1 MWLFAAAF
9 LLLFQTPDYSAD
21 GIKALEEGKYDAAV
35 QAFTKAIEADPKDY
49 FAHFNLAFAYGALH
63 KDAEAIAEYRKT
75 LELKPG
81 LYEAELNGGIVMMR
95 QKQPADA
102 LPLLAHAAEQK
113 PAEFRPRYY
122 LAEAQY
128 QTGAYA
134 EAEANYRLALE
145 VDAKSAAAEFGLAH
159 ALARQSKLDD
169 AAPHY
174 RKAAE
179 LDARYRDDLLE
190 LAELYE
196 KNHQMADAVA
206 IYREFPA
213 NTAAQEHLGQLML
226 ESKQYTDAIPRLE
239 AAYQQSP
246 TEANRVALA
255 AAYLFAGQIDKA
267 LPLLDKAVAEEPRN
281 YDVRMMYARALRDR
295 KQYPAAATQ
304 FLEAA
309 KLKPAEAKTWGEL
322 GGMLYM
328 MAESAYAAAQGP
340 DKTAGLQRAA
350 GMYQQSLAAFDKA
363 RELGEDI
370 PGNWFLRAIILDK
383 LRQPKPALEAYQKFL
398 GMSQGKNPD
407 QEFQARQRVRILQR
421 EVEKR

>member
-1 MWLFAAAF
+1 MWLLAAALF
-9 LLLFQTPDYSAD
+9 LVQAPDFSAE
-21 GIKALEEGKYDAAV
+21 GLKALEDGKYEAAV

-49 FAHFNLAFAYGALH
+49 SAHFNLAFAFSALH
-63 KDAEAIAEYRKT
+63 KDAEGIAEYRKT

-81 LYEAELNGGIVMMR
+81 LYEAELNGGILLMR

-102 LPLLAHAAEQK
+102 LPLLAGAAAQK

-128 QTGAYA
+128 QTGAFDQA
-134 EAEANYRLALE
+134 ESNFRMALE
-145 VDAKSAAAEFGLAH
+145 IDGKSAAAELGLAH
-159 ALARQSKLDD
+159 TLARQDKLAD

-174 RKAAE
+174 QQAAR
-179 LDARYRDDLLE
+179 LDPRYRDDLLE

-196 KNHQMADAVA
+196 KNHQMEEAVA

-226 ESKQYTDAIPRLE
+226 ESKQYADAIPRLE

-255 AAYLFAGQIDKA
+255 EAYLFTSRLDDA
-267 LPLLDKAVAEEPRN
+267 LPLLEKAVAEEPHN
-281 YDVRMMYARALRDR
+281 YDLRMMYARALRDR
-295 KQYPAAATQ
+295 KQFPPAAAQ

-309 KLKPAEAKTWGEL
+309 KLKPAEPKTWGEL

-328 MAESAYAAAQGP
+328 MGS
-340 DKTAGLQRAA
+340 
-350 GMYQQSLAAFDKA
+350 YQQSLAAFDRA
-363 RELGEDI
+363 RELGEDT
-370 PGNWFLRAIILDK
+370 PGTWFFRAIILDK
-383 LRQPKPALEAYQKFL
+383 LKQPKPALEAYQQFL
-398 GMSQGKNPD
+398 SKSQGKNPD

-421 EVEKR
+421 ELEKR